1 MTHNQMQFV
10 IYQEKQEYALNVD
23 CWKSNVN
30 NQDSSFRSTC
40 NKIQDRLHNVQFI
53 FSCMLMCVF
62 HVLS

>member
-10 IYQEKQEYALNVD
+10 IYQEKQEYALNID

-40 NKIQDRLHNVQFI
+40 NKIQD
-53 FSCMLMCVF
+53 
-62 HVLS
+62 